1 MAAKSDAALWIALG
15 VGVVG
20 LGVGVYFL
28 TKSSGHA
35 AQLPPSNA
43 PVVLFEPGKTYQ
55 FTAALNGLPIDP
67 AFIKN
72 ALESIGWTNVSIT
85 SVTPGT
91 YTATGTWSG
100 SAAASLP
107 PGATATLV

>member
-1 MAAKSDAALWIALG
+1 MAAKSDAALWVALG

-28 TKSSGHA
+28 TKSSSSSSK
-35 AQLPPSNA
+35 QLPSG
-43 PVVLFEPGKTYQ
+43 PVVLFQPGQTYQ

-72 ALESIGWTNVSIT
+72 ALESIGWTNVSVT

-100 SAAASLP
+100 SAPASLP
-107 PGATATLV
+107 PGTSATLV

>member
-1 MAAKSDAALWIALG
+1 MTKGSNTATWIALG

-28 TKSSGHA
+28 TKSSST
-35 AQLPPSNA
+35 SNQA
-43 PVVLFEPGKTYQ
+43 GSSTNPVVLFQPGQTYQ

-72 ALESIGWTNVSIT
+72 ALESIGWTNVSVT

-100 SAAASLP
+100 SAPASLP
-107 PGATATLV
+107 PGTSATLV